1 MDKMFFKSMKE
12 KLQSILMDDFVSFW
26 EEVSVDEI
34 YGGYLC
40 GFDRDGELFFED
52 KSVWQ
57 QGRSLWMF
65 SKLYNEFGKKQIW
78 LDAAKSGYDF
88 INKYCFKFI

>member
-1 MDKMFFKSMKE
+1 
-12 KLQSILMDDFVSFW
+12 MDDFVSFW
-26 EEVSVDEI
+26 ETRSVDPV
-34 YGGYLC
+34 YGGFLC

-65 SKLYNEFGKKQIW
+65 SKLYNEFGSKQVW

-88 INKYCFKFI
+88 INKYCFTAYVVLCTKKIQKAKT

>member
-1 MDKMFFKSMKE
+1 MENERFINYKNE
-12 KLQSILMDDFVSFW
+12 IHGILMDEFVSFW
-26 EEVSVDEI
+26 TECSVDKEF
-34 YGGYLC
+34 GGYLC

-65 SKLYNEFGKKQIW
+65 SKLYNEFGKNQAH

-88 INKYCFKFI
+88 INAH